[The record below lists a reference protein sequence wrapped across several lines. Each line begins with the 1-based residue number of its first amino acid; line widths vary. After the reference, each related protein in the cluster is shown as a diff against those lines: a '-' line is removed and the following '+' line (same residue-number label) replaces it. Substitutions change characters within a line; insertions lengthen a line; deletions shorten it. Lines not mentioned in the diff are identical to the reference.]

1 MVTAGRARDYQIQ
14 GLNFSNKRC
23 RPGATLW
30 FVLAL
35 LLVFASAETIR
46 AQNLLKTI
54 ANVPLPG
61 GTTRFD
67 YQSLDPS
74 TGRLYLSHMGD
85 GTVVVFDTKT
95 NKVLANVPGFPVV
108 TGILVVPALKSLYAS
123 ITRNHEIGVLDTD
136 KLVVSKRIKDGK
148 FPDGL
153 AYSPEAHKLFVSDEA
168 GGVETV
174 IDAERNERIDTIEMG
189 GEVGNTQYNPVS
201 HLIYACVQT
210 RNELV
215 EINPATDEIQA
226 RYGLPGGEHPHGLY
240 IDGQHGKAYIACQ
253 GDNKLLVF
261 DMRNHSVE
269 SVFPVADGP
278 DVLAFDRDLQILY
291 VACESGVV
299 SVFRYRDGKLDKV
312 GNVSVGPNSHSVS
325 VNSETHRAYFP
336 LKNVNGSPVLRIM
349 APTAGGD

>member
-1 MVTAGRARDYQIQ
+1 MR
-14 GLNFSNKRC
+14 
-23 RPGATLW
+23 TLLW
-30 FVLAL
+30 LAIAAIL
-35 LLVFASAETIR
+35 LLAGSEVLK
-46 AQNLLKTI
+46 AQSFLKTV
-54 ANVPLPG
+54 ADVPLPG

-85 GTVVVFDTKT
+85 GTVVVFDTKAD
-95 NKVLANVPGFPVV
+95 KVLANIPGFPTV
-108 TGILVVPALKSLYAS
+108 TGVLVVPALKSVYAS
-123 ITRNHEIGVLDTD
+123 VTRNHEVAVLDTE

-153 AYSPEAHKLFVSDEA
+153 AYSPETHKVFVSDEA

-174 IDAERNERIDTIEMG
+174 IDTHRNERVNTIEMG
-189 GEVGNTQYNPVS
+189 GEVGNTQYDPVS

-215 EINPATDEIQA
+215 EINPQTDKIQA
-226 RYGLPGGEHPHGLY
+226 RYHLPGGEHPHGLY
-240 IDGQHGKAYIACQ
+240 IDDQHGKAYIACE

-261 DMRNHSVE
+261 DMKNHSVE
-269 SVFPVADGP
+269 NVFPVADGP
-278 DVLAFDRDLQILY
+278 DVLAFDRGLQLLY
-291 VACESGVV
+291 FACESGSV
-299 SVFRYRDGKLDKV
+299 SVFRFSTGKLERLGDVKV
-312 GNVSVGPNSHSVS
+312 GANSHSVS

-349 APTAGGD
+349 APTAGSD